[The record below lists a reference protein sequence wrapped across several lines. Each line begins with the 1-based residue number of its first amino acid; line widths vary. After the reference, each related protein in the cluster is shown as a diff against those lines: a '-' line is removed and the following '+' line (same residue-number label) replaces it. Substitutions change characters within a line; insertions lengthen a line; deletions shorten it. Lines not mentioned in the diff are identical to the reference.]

1 MKRLY
6 CDESCHLENDGND
19 IMVLGAIMCDEIVKN
34 QVFKEIKLI
43 KEKHGVSPY
52 FEIKWTKVSNGKIE
66 LYKELIE
73 YFFNNSNLNFRG
85 LVAKGKK
92 NLDHE
97 KYNSGSFDKW
107 YYKMYYLLLNH
118 MIYSDKEYRI
128 FLDIKDTKG
137 GPRVK
142 KLHDVLCN
150 NRYDFKKDV
159 IKKVEQIHSNHSE
172 ILQLTDLIIGALSYY
187 NRGLI
192 TSKAK
197 LELIK
202 LIENRVNHKLNVSS
216 NRNQTKFNLFIW
228 EGKSEK

>member
-1 MKRLY
+1 MKRIY
-6 CDESCHLENDGND
+6 CDESCHLENDRND
-19 IMVLGAIMCDEIVKN
+19 IMVLGAIICDDLEKEQI
-34 QVFKEIKLI
+34 FKEIKEI
-43 KEKHGVSPY
+43 KKKHGVSPY

-73 YFFNNSNLNFRG
+73 YFFNNTNLNFRG

-92 NLDHE
+92 NLNYE

-118 MIYSDKEYRI
+118 MIYSDNEYRI
-128 FLDIKDTKG
+128 FLDIKDTRG

-150 NRYDFKKDV
+150 NIYDFKKDV

-192 TSKAK
+192 TSEGK
-197 LELIK
+197 LKLIK
-202 LIENRVNHKLNVSS
+202 VIENMVDHKLNISS

-228 EGKSEK
+228 EGRGEK

>member
-1 MKRLY
+1 
-6 CDESCHLENDGND
+6 
-19 IMVLGAIMCDEIVKN
+19 
-34 QVFKEIKLI
+34 
-43 KEKHGVSPY
+43 
-52 FEIKWTKVSNGKIE
+52 
-66 LYKELIE
+66 
-73 YFFNNSNLNFRG
+73 
-85 LVAKGKK
+85 
-92 NLDHE
+92 
-97 KYNSGSFDKW
+97 
-107 YYKMYYLLLNH
+107 

-202 LIENRVNHKLNVSS
+202 VIENRVKHKLNVSS